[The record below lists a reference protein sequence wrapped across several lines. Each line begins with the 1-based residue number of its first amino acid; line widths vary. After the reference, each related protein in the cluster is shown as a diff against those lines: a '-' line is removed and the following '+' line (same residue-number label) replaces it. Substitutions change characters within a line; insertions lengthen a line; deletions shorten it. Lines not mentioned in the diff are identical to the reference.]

1 MMRST
6 RKPILQAPQT
16 KDYKIMVLDEICDS
30 CELCIEFCPRDVLEV
45 SEEFNSRMFH
55 PVKVVQ
61 REQCTGCLQCERIC
75 PSVSIF
81 VQEVLLEV

>member
-6 RKPILQAPQT
+6 RKPILQPPQT
-16 KDYKIMVLDEICDS
+16 KDYRVMVLSEICDS

-45 SEEFNSRMFH
+45 SEEFNSRMLH
-55 PVKVVQ
+55 PVKAVHQ
-61 REQCTGCLQCERIC
+61 EECTGCLQCERIC

-81 VQEVLLEV
+81 IQEIPLKV